1 MVSFFQ
7 RVKTLFARDKKREM
21 PIILTEADYLAMHVI
36 ELPGLEP
43 TRSKKTLR
51 RHEYEYYNTNRP
63 LELVPIFPGVSILC
77 CCRSR
82 YDLAYYC
89 ALSVYVLIC
98 MDISM
103 ACVNTEP

>member
-63 LELVPIFPGVSILC
+63 LELVPIFPGVSILSLLSIAIRFSLLL
-77 CCRSR
+77 RSFSLCFNM
-82 YDLAYYC
+82 YGY
-89 ALSVYVLIC
+89 
-98 MDISM
+98 
-103 ACVNTEP
+103 